1 MHFYNK
7 YRPAQDTR
15 PLTNTKVIKIYATTL
30 IFILIAIIFTTGY
43 ILVEKEIEIRQKEIE
58 IRQKSV
64 NQTENNSKTEKLT
77 ALDFYDYFNRQE
89 EIDKHQ
95 AYLDYI
101 EQHSPPEEIE
111 IDTTTQ
117 KTTTTT
123 RKLEETFRQT
133 PDKSEKLKRYAYSLL
148 EVAGKT
154 LRVIHYPLSIFSAK
168 KISTEKKTRKP

>member
-1 MHFYNK
+1 MHIYNK

-15 PLTNTKVIKIYATTL
+15 PLTSTKIIKIYAT
-30 IFILIAIIFTTGY
+30 ILILILIIIIFATGY
-43 ILVEKEIEIRQKEIE
+43 ILVEEETKIRQKI
-58 IRQKSV
+58 V

-101 EQHSPPEEIE
+101 EQHNLPEEIE

-117 KTTTTT
+117 KATTTIK
-123 RKLEETFRQT
+123 KLEETFRQT